1 MVGKKDLKRL
11 NDHHE
16 AEVCL
21 PDKMYDGICDLKAN
35 AHIFNAILCYQNA
48 FFLITSKNS
57 RRLNGCWNWPVL
69 ILSVISFKMGGLY
82 QDVLPLFREF
92 EFYH

>member
-21 PDKMYDGICDLKAN
+21 PDKMYDGICDLKTS

-57 RRLNGCWNWPVL
+57 RRLNGC
-69 ILSVISFKMGGLY
+69 
-82 QDVLPLFREF
+82 
-92 EFYH
+92 

>member
-1 MVGKKDLKRL
+1 MVSKKDLERL
-11 NDHHE
+11 NDYRE

-21 PDKMYDGICDLKAN
+21 PDKMYDGICDLKTN

-48 FFLITSKNS
+48 FFLIASENS
-57 RRLNGCWNWPVL
+57 RRLNGYWNWPVL
-69 ILSVISFKMGGLY
+69 ILSVISFKLGGLY

-92 EFYH
+92 EF